1 MNGVLGM
8 AQLLLDAER
17 DPDKLRQLGTLRD
30 SGQAL
35 LAIIDEILDF
45 SKIEAGKVEVE
56 SIDFDVRAVVDKVV
70 HLTRT
75 SLRDKDVAV
84 DVEVAPDV
92 PRWIRSDPARLRQI
106 LTNLTSNAAK
116 FTDAGRVVM
125 RVARPTSAHL
135 RFEVTDTGIGIAA
148 GERERL
154 LEPFSQADASTTRRF
169 GGTGLGLAI
178 SRQLVSLLGGTLD
191 YESEPGAGSTFWFD
205 IPLSAADAPIAA
217 PEQPAGGGA
226 VASPVTAGSGG
237 RVLLAEDSAVNRM
250 VASAMLERLGYTVD
264 VAINGVEAVEAA
276 RTTRYDAIL
285 MDCLM
290 PHLDGYGAT
299 ARIRELDEPARSV
312 RIIAVTAS
320 AMSGDRDKCLAAG
333 MDDYLTKPIALDALA
348 DALSRVPA
356 HGAAR

>member
-1 MNGVLGM
+1 
-8 AQLLLDAER
+8 
-17 DPDKLRQLGTLRD
+17 
-30 SGQAL
+30 
-35 LAIIDEILDF
+35 
-45 SKIEAGKVEVE
+45 
-56 SIDFDVRAVVDKVV
+56 
-70 HLTRT
+70 
-75 SLRDKDVAV
+75 
-84 DVEVAPDV
+84 
-92 PRWIRSDPARLRQI
+92 
-106 LTNLTSNAAK
+106 
-116 FTDAGRVVM
+116 M